1 MTVHLVSKELE
12 GIHTELTLRWVDDHP
27 IFVEA
32 GKQQAKMLCME
43 VSIGTGDEKVVNVR
57 ITKVK
62 SGGSFRVGAVMKGR
76 RGTPTRVLRVPGGG
90 HQTCDSRVPLG
101 SPLRTGVVMVLDGRE
116 PESRDV
122 EQCPS
127 YSD

>member
-43 VSIGTGDEKVVNVR
+43 VSIGTGDEKVVNVGV
-57 ITKVK
+57 TKVK
-62 SGGSFRVGAVMKGR
+62 SAGDFVDEALECLGVGMSVKRDGVGAA
-76 RGTPTRVLRVPGGG
+76 
-90 HQTCDSRVPLG
+90 
-101 SPLRTGVVMVLDGRE
+101 RTGLIAGALEALPLMLKLLVASMSL
-116 PESRDV
+116 
-122 EQCPS
+122 
-127 YSD
+127 